1 MVFTM
6 TDNNVVKDLQMAEI
20 SLAKVP
26 NVEQLA
32 SDAREVMDNFR
43 TNISVKE
50 EVQSALDTI
59 EQRSDYQLDLGT
71 VNKVDEIINK
81 HTSVVVKNGQAMISG
96 TEAFGLTLM
105 PAEWRATRTAALKE
119 ILGETYKNI
128 KRWAN
133 QLSDNFQ
140 LRWVE
145 LMTTT
150 EVLETRLES
159 LDATMDVVTSQ
170 VDGITTIELNELI
183 ARSVSKNGRVL
194 AGDIAKGIQGE
205 VNYILLCL
213 RAWEMD
219 QVKFKN
225 SVIRYF
231 GNERNKDITDIARE
245 LPKLFDQRTKLQ
257 DTNGGMLFA
266 RQTREML
273 DDLSFEGI
281 ALEPKWIKDNIKSEV
296 DNTLYADSLSHTG
309 YRVNTP
315 DGRVR
320 IGKTTVP
327 VMSLSQIFIVRDV
340 IESIINKLKSMNV
353 EEDPVNFNPEDVK
366 DVLNTLKNS
375 VSTEDQRAYQYGLI
389 TADYQYDVNQFKT
402 QVSNALTVL
411 SSHLIT
417 MLNQHL
423 GCYNVE

>member
-194 AGDIAKGIQGE
+194 TGDIAKGIQGE

-309 YRVNTP
+309 YRVNTQ